1 MTRVGLTLGLLLLLW
16 ATPCL
21 AQFGAIV
28 YDPVQDANAKFQI
41 GQTVVSLAQE
51 ALELLPVD
59 AVVIIDTISTD
70 ISTLNVII
78 QEGSQI
84 GMDIASLQAQLNS
97 LFDLNT
103 APVTASE
110 LAIRVNQ
117 IRGLIWQARSYAM
130 RVNTLVQTFQNT
142 LRHIDILANTI
153 AELAG
158 NKQNLQVLNQKA
170 ASLVYVQTVQTT
182 GQAAYYQSELYD
194 RQLQLLIEES
204 NRRITEHMWRDYPTS
219 VPGWNVR

>member
-1 MTRVGLTLGLLLLLW
+1 MKRVVLGVGLLLLLW

-28 YDPVQDANAKFQI
+28 YDPVQDGNAKFQI
-41 GQTVVSLAQE
+41 GQMVVSLAQE

-59 AVVIIDTISTD
+59 AVVIVDTISTD

-84 GMDIASLQAQLNS
+84 GMDITSLQVQLNA
-97 LFDLNT
+97 LFDLHT
-103 APVTASE
+103 APATSSE

-130 RVNTLVQTFQNT
+130 RVQTLVQTFQNT
-142 LRHIDILANTI
+142 LRHIDTLVGTI
-153 AELAG
+153 AELQG

-170 ASLVYVQTVQTT
+170 ASLTYVQTVQTS
-182 GQAAYYQSELYD
+182 GQAAYTQSELYD
-194 RQLQLLIEES
+194 RLLQLLVEES

-219 VPGWNVR
+219 VPGWNR

>member
-1 MTRVGLTLGLLLLLW
+1 MTRVSLIAGLLLLLGS
-16 ATPCL
+16 APCM

-41 GQTVVSLAQE
+41 GQTVVRLAQE
-51 ALELLPVD
+51 TLELLPVD
-59 AVVIIDTISTD
+59 AVVIVDTISTD

-78 QEGSQI
+78 QEGTQI
-84 GMDIASLQAQLNS
+84 GMDLSSLQAQLNS
-97 LFDLNT
+97 LFDLHT
-103 APVTASE
+103 APATSSE
-110 LAIRVNQ
+110 LALRLSEIRL
-117 IRGLIWQARSYAM
+117 LIWQARSYAM

-142 LRHIDILANTI
+142 LRHIDILASTI

-204 NRRITEHMWRDYPTS
+204 NRRINEQMWRDYPTS
-219 VPGWNVR
+219 VPGWSR